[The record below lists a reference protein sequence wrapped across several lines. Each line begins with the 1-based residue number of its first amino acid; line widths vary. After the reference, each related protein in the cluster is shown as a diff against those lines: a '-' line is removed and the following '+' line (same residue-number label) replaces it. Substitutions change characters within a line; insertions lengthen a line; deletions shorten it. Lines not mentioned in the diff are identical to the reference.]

1 MTKLHI
7 YNDLGIYKNAIKK
20 EITEYLDMIGGQE
33 ADERGLT
40 QAAELINKRTQVYT
54 PEEAE
59 CLIAWYISSHDE
71 CVVDNPEDFHPLQV
85 YTATEKIARYDSAY
99 KKITNAKISQ

>member
-20 EITEYLDMIGGQE
+20 EINEYLDMIGGEE

-40 QAAELINKRTQVYT
+40 EAAELINKRTQLYT
-54 PEEAE
+54 PQEAE
-59 CLIAWYISSHDE
+59 CLIAWYVSSHDE
-71 CVVDNPEDFHPLQV
+71 CVVDNPEDFHPLQIH
-85 YTATEKIARYDSAY
+85 TATEKIARYDRAY
-99 KKITNAKISQ
+99 NKIKSYQLS